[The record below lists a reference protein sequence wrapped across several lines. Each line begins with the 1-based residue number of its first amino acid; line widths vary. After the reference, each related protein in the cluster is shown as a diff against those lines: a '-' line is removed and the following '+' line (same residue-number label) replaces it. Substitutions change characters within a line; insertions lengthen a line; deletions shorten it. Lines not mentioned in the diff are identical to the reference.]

1 MKGMIVSV
9 GKGDSWV
16 TVKFEGP
23 SLTLER
29 YLRYHPN
36 AEAVPDNWTAKGAL
50 GGLLSD
56 DAFHTAGRWLSNLM
70 EGRTETGAVG
80 TRDALVN
87 MNGLFLMEGGKVAFA
102 LGWNALPPVHW
113 PGRIDE
119 WIKGTWRPT

>member
-1 MKGMIVSV
+1 MVVTV

-36 AEAVPDNWTAKGAL
+36 AEAVPDNWTAGGAL

-56 DAFHTAGRWLSNLM
+56 DAFHTASRWLSNLQ
-70 EGRTETGAVG
+70 TKETGAMAVG
-80 TRDALVN
+80 ERDAIVN
-87 MNGLFLMEGGKVAFA
+87 VNGLFLMERGEVAFA

-113 PGRIDE
+113 PGRINE
-119 WIKGTWRPT
+119 WINRQWQPS